1 MRKAP
6 EAFRTISEVA
16 EILQTPAHVLR
27 FWESK
32 FSHVK
37 PVKRAGG
44 RRYYR
49 PSDVLLLAGIRSLLH
64 DQGMTIRGVQK
75 MLSDKGTRHVT
86 GMAPPAM
93 VAQIGGE
100 TDAVELDAS
109 AIEGEVA
116 TDDAR
121 VPVSDTPM
129 AADPP
134 EDPAPAAPAAQEHP
148 QPPEEPA
155 DTRAAETPEETAA
168 DPVVAAPDAPPS
180 EAEDPA
186 ETAADAVANG
196 RDPVHAPT
204 GSDAARVDATSAD
217 DEVNEPEATDAE
229 PEATARDGDSPAAPR
244 LALRLRGMRPGQ
256 AAPHRPALVAA
267 SRRLDALLERM
278 SETSGVRRW

>member
-16 EILQTPAHVLR
+16 EIPQTPAHVLR

-75 MLSDKGTRHVT
+75 MLSDKGIRHVT

-93 VAQIGGE
+93 VARIGGE
-100 TDAVELDAS
+100 TDAVELEAS
-109 AIEGEVA
+109 AIEGEVEV
-116 TDDAR
+116 TVDDAR
-121 VPVSDTPM
+121 ALVSDTPM
-129 AADPP
+129 PTDPP
-134 EDPAPAAPAAQEHP
+134 EDPVPAAPTAQDHP
-148 QPPEEPA
+148 QPPDEPA
-155 DTRAAETPEETAA
+155 DTRAAETPAETAA
-168 DPVVAAPDAPPS
+168 DPVAAAADTPPS
-180 EAEDPA
+180 EAEDP
-186 ETAADAVANG
+186 AADAVANG
-196 RDPVHAPT
+196 RDPVHAPA

-229 PEATARDGDSPAAPR
+229 PEVTARDGDSPAAPR